1 MAQSGSALGWGSS
14 GRWFKSSRPDNKELC
29 YIFIV
34 KSGILS
40 LMLFVCISLFY
51 SCHDSDSAKIFKYQY
66 LALGDSYTYGEGV
79 CESCA
84 FPVQLS
90 DTLNTYFDEEI
101 NLLSIAQTGWT
112 TSDLIDQISII
123 NPLNDF
129 DLVSLLIGVN
139 NQFQGIPFT
148 VYEEEFTFLLEKAI
162 LLANNDH
169 NRVIVISIP
178 DYSFTPFGQF
188 YSNTDLVSNEINQY
202 NEFASNICQQKDVY
216 FEDITDIS
224 VLGLDQPELIASDG
238 LHLSELTYSK
248 IVNRIFQKASSI
260 LK

>member
-14 GRWFKSSRPDNKELC
+14 GRWFKSSRPDKQEL
-29 YIFIV
+29 YNTTIMKTAI
-34 KSGILS
+34 SS
-40 LMLFVCISLFY
+40 LKLFFYISLFY
-51 SCHDSDSAKIFKYQY
+51 SCNDNDSSQVFIYKY

-84 FPVQLS
+84 FPIQLS
-90 DTLNTYFDEEI
+90 DTLYTYLDEEI

-112 TSDLIDQISII
+112 TTNLIDQISII
-123 NPLNDF
+123 NPSNNF
-129 DLVSLLIGVN
+129 DLVTLLIGVN
-139 NQFQGIPFT
+139 NQFQRIPFA
-148 VYEEEFTFLLEKAI
+148 VYEEEFPYLLEKAI
-162 LLANNDH
+162 MLAKNDH

-202 NEFASNICQQKDVY
+202 NEFASNVCEQKDVY

-224 VLGLDQPELIASDG
+224 ILGLDQPELIASDG

-260 LK
+260 LQ